1 MSDDAAGRAPASV
14 ILAIRDCW
22 QDTARCLT
30 SVQATLGSQ
39 DEVVLVDDGS
49 KPETAAAI
57 AAITGVVHVRHDV
70 PQGPAAAY
78 NAGAA
83 AASRAVLVFL
93 HSDTLVTP
101 GWLDLLVGAVAEDGV
116 VAAGPRSNRAPAHQL
131 INRLD
136 EYSPE
141 TASDV
146 WSFAATWRALN
157 SGQRTKP
164 RMLDSF
170 CLAVRRDAFEAV
182 NGFESAFG
190 FDAGEDT
197 DLTLRLFTA
206 GGELVIVDELFI
218 HHVGAASLLAAGI
231 DRGAAREA
239 GFARINARD
248 LLGPARPWPTPTPAP
263 QDAGRLAVSVLIP
276 TLNRPDLLCRAVDSV
291 RAQLW
296 YGLSPHEVEVVVIN
310 DGGVPIRAA
319 LDAARAKA
327 RDNDRLADITVRV
340 IEQPSTRGRAAAL
353 NAGLRAAAGRL
364 IAPLD
369 DDDIFLPH
377 HLSML
382 MAEIAANGAN
392 AASAGLSIQA
402 TEASD
407 GETGTKVQRV
417 LPETLEP
424 TRDVLRTNAAMR
436 ASTVVYPAEA
446 LRAAGGWD
454 ENLLVSEDWELH
466 LRLSD
471 SVEFHRVEV
480 PTVETS
486 FRGTENR
493 SMRLFSRL
501 QREMLDVFG
510 QHPSVPGDW
519 IDENREIIRS
529 AVRAR
534 SGVFAYDATV
544 AVLCRNDLR
553 AAVKSLQSAGVLLS
567 DQRWEVMLLVPS
579 AAQYRELWQQFEGD
593 MQMISVGHESA
604 RKVWQRAEELR
615 SGRVLFT
622 VTAGERLDAGTVL
635 EAMQAARPAVVPAG
649 QRAGAP
655 AGAGRR

>member
-30 SVQATLGSQ
+30 SVQATLGLQ

-49 KPETAAAI
+49 QPETAAAI
-57 AAITGVVHVRHDV
+57 AAVTGVVHVRHET
-70 PQGPAAAY
+70 PQGPASAY

-83 AASRAVLVFL
+83 AASRDVLVFL

-101 GWLDLLVGAVAEDGV
+101 HWLDLLVAPLAEEGV
-116 VAAGPRSNRAPAHQL
+116 VATGPRSNRAPAHQL

-146 WSFAATWRALN
+146 WAFAATWRALN
-157 SGQRTKP
+157 SGLRTKP

-170 CLAVRRDAFEAV
+170 CLAVRRDAFDAV
-182 NGFESAFG
+182 QGFDSAFG
-190 FDAGEDT
+190 FEAGEDI

-206 GGELVIVDELFI
+206 GGELVIADEVFI
-218 HHVGAASLLAAGI
+218 HHVGAASQIAAGT
-231 DRGAAREA
+231 DRNAAREA
-239 GFARINARD
+239 GFARIESRD
-248 LLGPARPWPTPTPAP
+248 LLGPARAWPAPTPAP
-263 QDAGRLAVSVLIP
+263 EDADRLAVTVLIP
-276 TLNRPDLLCRAVDSV
+276 TLNRPELLCRAVDSV

-296 YGLSPHEVEVVVIN
+296 YGLSPDEVEIIVIN
-310 DGGVPIRAA
+310 DGGVPVRSA

-327 RDNDRLADITVRV
+327 RDNDRLQDVAVRV

-353 NAGLRAAAGRL
+353 NAGLRTAAGRL

-369 DDDIFLPH
+369 DDDVFLPQ

-382 MAEIAANGAN
+382 MAEIAANGPGT
-392 AASAGLSIQA
+392 AACSLSIQA

-407 GETGTKVQRV
+407 GEVGTRVQRV

-424 TRDVLRTNAAMR
+424 TRDVLRTSTAMR

-446 LRAAGGWD
+446 LRATGGWD
-454 ENLLVSEDWELH
+454 ENLLASEDWELH

-471 SVEFHRVEV
+471 SMEFRRVDV

-493 SMRLFSRL
+493 SMRLYSRL

-534 SGVFAYDATV
+534 TDVYAYSATV

-567 DQRWEVMLLVPS
+567 EQRWEVMLLVPS

-593 MQMISVGHESA
+593 MQMITVGHEGA
-604 RKVWQRAEELR
+604 RKAWQQAEDLR
-615 SGRVLFT
+615 SGRTLFT
-622 VTAGERLDAGTVL
+622 VIAGERLDAQVVREAL
-635 EAMQAARPAVVPAG
+635 EAAESNVVPAG
-649 QRAGAP
+649 QRSGST